1 MKEINYFSILCFVW
15 AFVGILS
22 RILIIFLGD
31 KWTKWELD
39 KAYSQKKPKWIYAVA
54 ILSLAIIGFTWY
66 QVIVSGVQFSWIIA
80 VLLSLTLI
88 KVYTII
94 FNYQRFREF
103 VKYILNDR
111 KKLSQL
117 NIAVTILS
125 IVFILMGIFL
135 Y

>member
-1 MKEINYFSILCFVW
+1 MKGINYFSILCFVW

-22 RILIIFLGD
+22 RILIVFLGD

-80 VLLSLTLI
+80 ALLSLTLI

-94 FNYQRFREF
+94 LNYERFREF
-103 VKYILNDR
+103 AKYILNDR
-111 KKLSQL
+111 KKLRQL
-117 NIAVTILS
+117 KIIVTILS
-125 IVFILMGIFL
+125 IIFILMGIFL

>member
-94 FNYQRFREF
+94 FN
-103 VKYILNDR
+103 
-111 KKLSQL
+111 
-117 NIAVTILS
+117 
-125 IVFILMGIFL
+125 
-135 Y
+135 